1 VDWIPAISTTTLL
14 AGSLWL
20 ARNLISTRLTNSVR
34 HEYDQKLATL
44 NAELT
49 KKQETLKADLRLK
62 ELQLESL
69 KATALNGIS
78 KRQSVLFDKQVQ
90 AIEILWSQ
98 VIDLLP
104 AKGAAQ
110 NLAVISFDSSLKLSS
125 EDPKAREMFEMIG
138 SNVSL
143 TSIDTK
149 CTHKIRPFIS
159 PVAWAYFIAYSSI
172 LSHAIMKTHMLK
184 KGLNFPDIVNGKNLR
199 KVLITALPHRKEY
212 IEKVDS
218 GAYFHLLDELESL
231 MLLSFNNTL
240 KGENEDKAALLQAS
254 ELIKASEELS
264 NQDRAEQKNA

>member
-1 VDWIPAISTTTLL
+1 MDWIPAISTTTLL

-138 SNVSL
+138 SNVS
-143 TSIDTK
+143 DQY
-149 CTHKIRPFIS
+149 RP
-159 PVAWAYFIAYSSI
+159 
-172 LSHAIMKTHMLK
+172 L
-184 KGLNFPDIVNGKNLR
+184 
-199 KVLITALPHRKEY
+199 
-212 IEKVDS
+212 
-218 GAYFHLLDELESL
+218 
-231 MLLSFNNTL
+231 
-240 KGENEDKAALLQAS
+240 
-254 ELIKASEELS
+254 
-264 NQDRAEQKNA
+264 